1 MKRNSESLDK
11 GDQDNS
17 TKFSLHFDY
26 SSKISFII
34 NVKTPHR
41 EILFTEMTNVPHFD
55 KYCWKKRD
63 AMEGYAFYSDS
74 SKQDNKIDE
83 ICIRGLTLPPR
94 ALLEC

>member
-1 MKRNSESLDK
+1 
-11 GDQDNS
+11 
-17 TKFSLHFDY
+17 
-26 SSKISFII
+26 
-34 NVKTPHR
+34 
-41 EILFTEMTNVPHFD
+41 MTNVPHFD

-74 SKQDNKIDE
+74 SKQDNKIAE